1 MGILYLIIAIVFE
14 VFATSMLKF
23 SDGFDNK
30 LFMTLS
36 ILGYAISFY
45 ILSIVLKTMPIG
57 IAYAI
62 WSGFGIIAITDQN
75 RKTIP
80 LVISRFTSN
89 ENGQVWK
96 EMFQFFMVIFTF
108 ARKIYLLEILSEL
121 TE

>member
-1 MGILYLIIAIVFE
+1 MAIFYLIIAIVFE

-62 WSGFGIIAITDQN
+62 WSGFGIIAITIIGFAVFGQRLDYMGL
-75 RKTIP
+75 IGII
-80 LVISRFTSN
+80 LILIGVIVIHLFSTST
-89 ENGQVWK
+89 K
-96 EMFQFFMVIFTF
+96 
-108 ARKIYLLEILSEL
+108 S
-121 TE
+121 